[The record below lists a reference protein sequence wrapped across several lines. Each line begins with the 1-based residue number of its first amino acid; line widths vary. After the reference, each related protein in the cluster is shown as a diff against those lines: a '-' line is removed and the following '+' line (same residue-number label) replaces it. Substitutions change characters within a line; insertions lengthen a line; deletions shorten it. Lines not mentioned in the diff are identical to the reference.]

1 MGRVAQLRQ
10 RIGSEDLGP
19 VMRRAVAHLRDRV
32 APPPHLIYWT
42 PTDAPG
48 SGAMTTSGESLEV
61 ARDSESLALVRGRL
75 VAAGMADDDAAEFD
89 QRLAAGA
96 RFHALLV
103 EGRFA
108 GSLYTV
114 PGSVTPF
121 QHVVLTPLDAMV
133 LDARIDPAFR
143 GRGLYSILLSETL
156 RALNAIGIQRLY
168 IDTPASNERSLATFR
183 RLGFRFLVRYRR
195 RGSGYRF
202 DRKPL

>member
-1 MGRVAQLRQ
+1 MGRLAQLRQ
-10 RIGSEDLGP
+10 RIGSEGLGP
-19 VMRRAVAHLRDRV
+19 VMRLAAAHLRDRV
-32 APPPHLIYWT
+32 VPPLHLIYWT

-48 SGAMTTSGESLEV
+48 SSAMPPSGESIDV
-61 ARDSESLALVRGRL
+61 AGDTDGLALVRGRL
-75 VAAGMADDDAAEFD
+75 VAAGMDHDDAAEFD
-89 QRLAAGA
+89 QQLAAGA
-96 RFHALLV
+96 RCHALLV

-143 GRGLYSILLSETL
+143 GRGLYSILLTETL
-156 RALNAIGIQRLY
+156 RALHAIGIQRLY

-183 RLGFRFLVRYRR
+183 RLGFSILVRYRR
-195 RGSGYRF
+195 RGSGYHF
-202 DRKPL
+202 DREPL